1 MIISLVIPS
10 RLTPCYMYKLYTHLT
25 ETILLI
31 FEMSSVLLFCF
42 CTKHPNY
49 VQFLNYYEGAFLIVN
64 PCPPPP
70 PIFMFCVWHMLRAS
84 QRGKHL
90 KRDNLTER
98 CPCLRRLINK
108 LGHLIRANLNVGWQ
122 LDMFHRADWESWR
135 IPSIERLKMMKHCKK
150 IL

>member
-1 MIISLVIPS
+1 MRPIQYTTTTTISYPVYEKITRLIAVIISLVIPS

-70 PIFMFCVWHMLRAS
+70 HIYVLCLTHAES
-84 QRGKHL
+84 KS
-90 KRDNLTER
+90 KRKTPE
-98 CPCLRRLINK
+98 K
-108 LGHLIRANLNVGWQ
+108 G
-122 LDMFHRADWESWR
+122 
-135 IPSIERLKMMKHCKK
+135 
-150 IL
+150 